1 MPPLLS
7 PGDLADQASP
17 TGASFLS
24 VQPHQTPMNYQPS
37 KSNQTMKT
45 NREFRFVNRTCLTFF
60 VAALALPVFAQQP
73 SAAERAAILKATM
86 AASQAVLK
94 QYEWIEATVIS
105 VKGEEKSSQQQR
117 CYYGADGGV
126 QKVAVSA
133 PPAPTK
139 ERGLRGRI
147 AEKKTEEMTDY
158 MKQAVALV
166 KSYVP
171 PNPAKIQAA
180 KDAGNVSVEVL
191 DPGKRARLNF
201 RNYEKPGDNL
211 GVELDLTNN
220 RPLGLKVSTYLDD
233 AKDVVTLDV
242 QMGQL
247 NDGTTYA
254 SNITLDAKAK
264 DLTVTVKNSGYRKA
278 N

>member
-1 MPPLLS
+1 
-7 PGDLADQASP
+7 
-17 TGASFLS
+17 
-24 VQPHQTPMNYQPS
+24 
-37 KSNQTMKT
+37 MK
-45 NREFRFVNRTCLTFF
+45 NNHALRIVKPTCLTLL

-73 SAAERAAILKATM
+73 SVAERAAILKATM

-126 QKVAVSA
+126 QKIAINP
-133 PPAPTK
+133 PPAAKP

-171 PNPAKIQAA
+171 PSPAKIQAA

-211 GVELDLTNN
+211 GVEVDLVNN
-220 RPLGLKVSTYLDD
+220 RPLGLKVATYLDD

-242 QMGQL
+242 QMSQL

-254 SNITLDAKAK
+254 SNITLNAKAK
-264 DLTVTVKNSGYRKA
+264 NLTITVQNTGYQKA